1 MRDYSKKTIP
11 NYSTSQDAHSLIAK
25 IVALLEANGA
35 VEVIP
40 RRRHGRVTFDFSLMV
55 DGVEVMYRIP
65 VDAEQTQAALRRN
78 DKTRKNL
85 SRAQLD
91 DLEHAE
97 RVCLANT
104 LALLDQTLTHIGMLG
119 DDPDRYLLTWRLSED
134 GTTTLFDAIKSGN
147 ALTGFGT
154 PALPGADD
162 DEMRVGVED

>member
-1 MRDYSKKTIP
+1 MRDYSKQTIP
-11 NYSTSQDAHSLIAK
+11 NHTTKQKASALIAK
-25 IVALLEANGA
+25 IVDLLEANGA

-78 DKTRKNL
+78 DKTRKSL

-147 ALTGFGT
+147 ALTGFGA
-154 PALPGADD
+154 PALPNGDD
-162 DEMRVGVED
+162 MSVTVED